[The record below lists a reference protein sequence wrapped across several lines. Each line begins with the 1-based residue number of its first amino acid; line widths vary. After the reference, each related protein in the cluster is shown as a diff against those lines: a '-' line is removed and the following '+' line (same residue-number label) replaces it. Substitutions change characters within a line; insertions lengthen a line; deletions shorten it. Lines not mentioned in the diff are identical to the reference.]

1 MSRPQRAGLREG
13 IIQTSLEI
21 GSELGEEGLTM
32 RGIAARLGVSAT
44 ALYQHFESKASILR
58 EIRLYGA
65 DLLQTEVIDKAASPR
80 RPGRLPGRGGAAIRC
95 VRPNAQVAV
104 LGDDGARAAR
114 LDGDVAE
121 ELELMLRP
129 LQGVPGRGCARAP
142 SQGCW
147 RRGLHVESAAFR
159 LWLSMHGLCSMLN
172 SGRIDER
179 HPAFPFAD
187 QDTFVDHFIADT
199 VQALRAEPAA

>member
-1 MSRPQRAGLREG
+1 
-13 IIQTSLEI
+13 
-21 GSELGEEGLTM
+21 M

-65 DLLQTEVIDKAASPR
+65 DLLQTEVIDKAATHGDPVDC
-80 RPGRLPGRGGAAIRC
+80 LAA
-95 VRPNAQVAV
+95 VAQQYVAF
-104 LGDDGARAAR
+104 ARTHKWLYSVMMEHAQLDWAAMSA
-114 LDGDVAE
+114 D

-129 LQGVPGRGCARAP
+129 LRVFQDWLREGAEK
-142 SQGCW
+142 GCW

-159 LWLSMHGLCSMLN
+159 LWLSMHALCSMLN

-187 QDTFVDHFIADT
+187 QDTFVNHFIADT
-199 VQALRAEPAA
+199 VQTLRGEQAT

>member
-1 MSRPQRAGLREG
+1 MSRIQRAGLRQG

-58 EIRLYGA
+58 EIRLFGA
-65 DLLQTEVIDKAASPR
+65 ELLQNEVVDP
-80 RPGRLPGRGGAAIRC
+80 
-95 VRPNAQVAV
+95 AV
-104 LGDDGARAAR
+104 SIADPPAR
-114 LDGDVAE
+114 LRAMARNYVAFARSHKWLYSVMME
-121 ELELMLRP
+121 HAQLDWSAMSRDELEMMLRP
-129 LQGVPGRGCARAP
+129 LKTCIAWLHEGQVT
-142 SQGCW
+142 SCW
-147 RRGLHVESAAFR
+147 RPDLNIDAAGFR

-179 HPAFPFAD
+179 HPVFPFAD
-187 QDTFVDHFIADT
+187 EDTFVEHFIADS
-199 VQALRAEPAA
+199 VQALCAVPA

>member
-1 MSRPQRAGLREG
+1 
-13 IIQTSLEI
+13 
-21 GSELGEEGLTM
+21 M

-65 DLLQTEVIDKAASPR
+65 DLLQTEVIEKAAAHTDPALRLAAAAQHYVEFARTHKWLYSVMMEHAQLDWTAMSP
-80 RPGRLPGRGGAAIRC
+80 
-95 VRPNAQVAV
+95 
-104 LGDDGARAAR
+104 
-114 LDGDVAE
+114 E
-121 ELELMLRP
+121 ETGLMLRP
-129 LQGVPGRGCARAP
+129 LKVFQEWLRDGAE
-142 SQGCW
+142 QGCW

-172 SGRIDER
+172 SGRIDEK

-187 QDTFVDHFIADT
+187 QETFIAHFIADT
-199 VQALRAEPAA
+199 VQTLRSETAA

>member
-1 MSRPQRAGLREG
+1 
-13 IIQTSLEI
+13 
-21 GSELGEEGLTM
+21 M

-65 DLLQTEVIDKAASPR
+65 DLLQTEVIDKAATHGDPVDC
-80 RPGRLPGRGGAAIRC
+80 LAA
-95 VRPNAQVAV
+95 VAQQYVAF
-104 LGDDGARAAR
+104 ARTHKWLYSVMMEHAQLDWAAMSA
-114 LDGDVAE
+114 D

-129 LQGVPGRGCARAP
+129 LRVFQD
-142 SQGCW
+142 
-147 RRGLHVESAAFR
+147 
-159 LWLSMHGLCSMLN
+159 WLLCSMLN

-187 QDTFVDHFIADT
+187 QDTFVNHFIADT
-199 VQALRAEPAA
+199 VQTLRGEQPA

>member
-1 MSRPQRAGLREG
+1 MSRIQRAGLRQG

-65 DLLQTEVIDKAASPR
+65 ELLQTEVVEPAAALPD
-80 RPGRLPGRGGAAIRC
+80 PADRLRAMAH
-95 VRPNAQVAV
+95 NYVAF
-104 LGDDGARAAR
+104 ARAHRWLYSVMMEQAQI
-114 LDGDVAE
+114 DWAAMGTD
-121 ELELMLRP
+121 ELELTLRP
-129 LQGVPGRGCARAP
+129 LKTCQKWLQDGAELGR
-142 SQGCW
+142 W
-147 RRGLHVESAAFR
+147 RPDLNIEAAAFR

-179 HPAFPFAD
+179 HPFFPFVD
-187 QDTFVDHFIADT
+187 QETFIAHFIGDT
-199 VQALRAEPAA
+199 VKALCVAPSA

>member
-1 MSRPQRAGLREG
+1 MSRIQRAGLRQG

-58 EIRLYGA
+58 EIRIYGA
-65 DLLQTEVIDKAASPR
+65 ELLQAEVIDKAASHGEPAE
-80 RPGRLPGRGGAAIRC
+80 RLAAAAHLYVQFARTHKWLYS
-95 VRPNAQVAV
+95 VMMEHAQ
-104 LGDDGARAAR
+104 LDWAAM
-114 LDGDVAE
+114 APE

-129 LQGVPGRGCARAP
+129 LRVFQDWLREGAERG
-142 SQGCW
+142 SW
-147 RRGLHVESAAFR
+147 RRGVHVESAAFR

-172 SGRIDER
+172 SGRIDEK

-187 QDTFVDHFIADT
+187 QETFIGHFIADT
-199 VQALRAEPAA
+199 VDTLRAETAA

>member
-1 MSRPQRAGLREG
+1 
-13 IIQTSLEI
+13 
-21 GSELGEEGLTM
+21 M

-65 DLLQTEVIDKAASPR
+65 ELLQTDVVEPAASIADPAV
-80 RPGRLPGRGGAAIRC
+80 RLRAMAQNYVAFALSHRWLYSVMMEHAQLDWSAMAA
-95 VRPNAQVAV
+95 
-104 LGDDGARAAR
+104 D
-114 LDGDVAE
+114 

-129 LQGVPGRGCARAP
+129 LKTCQQWLREGAEVGR
-142 SQGCW
+142 W
-147 RRGLHVESAAFR
+147 RRDLHVEAAAFR

-179 HPAFPFAD
+179 HPIFPFAD
-187 QDTFVDHFIADT
+187 QDTFVSHYIADT
-199 VQALRAEPAA
+199 VQALCAEPSA

>member
-1 MSRPQRAGLREG
+1 MSRIQRAGLRQG

-58 EIRLYGA
+58 EIRIYGA
-65 DLLQTEVIDKAASPR
+65 ELLQSEVVEPAASIAEP
-80 RPGRLPGRGGAAIRC
+80 
-95 VRPNAQVAV
+95 
-104 LGDDGARAAR
+104 AAR
-114 LDGDVAE
+114 LRAMARNYVAFARSHKWLYSVMMEHAQLDWSAMSPE

-129 LQGVPGRGCARAP
+129 LKTCIAWLREGEATQ
-142 SQGCW
+142 CW
-147 RRGLHVESAAFR
+147 RPDLNIDAAGFR

-179 HPAFPFAD
+179 HPVFPFAD
-187 QDTFVDHFIADT
+187 QDTFVEHFITDS
-199 VQALRAEPAA
+199 VQALCAVPAA